1 MAEYLTVTEIPGNKA
16 SREQIER
23 LFHRY
28 HFASTFCQ
36 GKDVL
41 EVACGA
47 GMGLGYLEQVANR
60 VVGGD
65 IDEEI
70 LRFAKAHYQGRNK
83 IEIRQLDAQELPFG
97 DKSFDVVLLYEAIYY
112 LAQPEKFID
121 EAFRVLKAKGVLIIC
136 SANKEWCDFNPSPFS
151 QKYFSVPEMFQLLS
165 QKFSDIRLY
174 GAFLAREDSSKA
186 KTISLIKRAAVRLH
200 LMPKTMK
207 GKQLF
212 KRIFFGGLTPIPA
225 EIEKGLARYVPPI
238 SVSKESTN
246 SQYKVLYAVAWK

>member
-1 MAEYLTVTEIPGNKA
+1 MAEYLTVTEVPGNKA

-70 LRFAKAHYQGRNK
+70 LIYARGHYQGRNK
-83 IEIRQLDAQELPFG
+83 IEIRQLDAQQLPFG
-97 DKSFDVVLLYEAIYY
+97 DKSFDVVLFYEAIYY
-112 LAQPEKFID
+112 LAQPEKFIE
-121 EAFRVLKAKGVLIIC
+121 EAHRVLRSKGVLIIC
-136 SANKEWCDFNPSPFS
+136 SANKEWADFNPSPFG
-151 QKYFSVPEMFQLLS
+151 QKYFSAPEMFQLLG
-165 QKFSDIRLY
+165 QKFSDIQIY
-174 GAFLAREDSSKA
+174 GAFFAKEDSMKA
-186 KTISLIKRAAVRLH
+186 KMISLIKRAAIKLH
-200 LMPKTMK
+200 LMPRTMK

-212 KRIFFGGLTPIPA
+212 KRLFFGRLAPLPA
-225 EIEKGLARYVPPI
+225 EIEKGLAEYIPPLAI
-238 SVSKESTN
+238 SKESRN
-246 SQYKVLYAVAWK
+246 PQYRVLYAVAWK

>member
-1 MAEYLTVTEIPGNKA
+1 MADYLTVTEIPGNKA

-28 HFASTFCQ
+28 HFASAFCQ

-70 LRFAKAHYQGRNK
+70 LRYAKRHYQGRNK
-83 IEIRQLDAQELPFG
+83 IEIRQLDAQKLPFE
-97 DKSFDVVLLYEAIYY
+97 DKSFGVVLLYEAIYY

-121 EAFRVLKAKGVLIIC
+121 EAFRVLRSKGVLIIC
-136 SANKEWCDFNPSPFS
+136 SANKEWSDFNPSPFS

-165 QKFSDIRLY
+165 QKFSDIQIS
-174 GAFLAREDSSKA
+174 GAFFPKEDSIKA
-186 KTISLIKRAAVRLH
+186 KMISLIKRTAVGLH

-212 KRIFFGGLTPIPA
+212 KRIFFGSLTPIPA
-225 EIEKGLARYVPPI
+225 EIVKGLAGYIPPV